1 MAPALVPEAI
11 GQEAAACALLGA
23 AMGGVRAFLPGR
35 GRAAFLP
42 DLFFVGALLLGVQA
56 YAATLS
62 AGGVLRWYMLAS
74 AFFCAF
80 GVEKLAGP
88 PLRRLERWGLWLLG
102 SPLRLGRRW
111 AAPLVRARRAR
122 AAEAKARRTAKRT
135 AKKPKKNLPREQRL
149 LYNSNVSK

>member
-1 MAPALVPEAI
+1 MAPALVPGAI

-23 AMGGVRAFLPGR
+23 VLGSARAFLPGR

-42 DLFFVGALLLGVQA
+42 DMVFVGALLLGVQS
-56 YAATLS
+56 YAAALS
-62 AGGVLRWYMLAS
+62 AGGVLRWYMLVS
-74 AFFCAF
+74 ACFSAF

-88 PLRRLERWGLWLLG
+88 PLRRLERQLLWLLEL
-102 SPLRLGRRW
+102 PLRLGRRW

-122 AAEAKARRTAKRT
+122 AAEAKVRRTAKRT